1 MVRYSGF
8 GRDVFFLRRV
18 YAQVKRVEP
27 ELIELGIVPEISEER
42 GTERGDK
49 FDDRVGL
56 YGDIQVDRVIQVN
69 DLVDRG
75 DFCRIQRVEFTRFCS
90 NIR

>member
-1 MVRYSGF
+1 LETDRDGVCRFGNEIGRDRYMVRYSGF
-8 GRDVFFLRRV
+8 GRDVFFLGRV

-49 FDDRVGL
+49 FDD
-56 YGDIQVDRVIQVN
+56 
-69 DLVDRG
+69 
-75 DFCRIQRVEFTRFCS
+75 
-90 NIR
+90 

>member
-8 GRDVFFLRRV
+8 GRDVFFLGRV

-42 GTERGDK
+42 E
-49 FDDRVGL
+49 VGGQAVL
-56 YGDIQVDRVIQVN
+56 GRQ
-69 DLVDRG
+69 
-75 DFCRIQRVEFTRFCS
+75 
-90 NIR
+90 